1 MYKIIFFD
9 KFYITIHIFLLKL
22 SIISCNK
29 MDVIIVPL
37 IGLIVNF
44 LSLLMW
50 FMVISIS
57 ISWLV
62 FFNILNPYNRLIQFI
77 LDFYER
83 LFTPILLPIR
93 NILPNLGGIDISPL
107 ILIFVISFV
116 QNVLERILL
125 KFI

>member
-1 MYKIIFFD
+1 
-9 KFYITIHIFLLKL
+9 
-22 SIISCNK
+22 

-44 LSLLMW
+44 LGLLMW

-83 LFTPILLPIR
+83 LFTPILSPIR

-107 ILIFVISFV
+107 ILIFIISFV

>member
-1 MYKIIFFD
+1 MIFFN
-9 KFYITIHIFLLKL
+9 KFYVTIYIFLLEL
-22 SIISCNK
+22 LIISCNK

-50 FMVISIS
+50 FMVVSIS
-57 ISWLV
+57 VSWLV

-83 LFTPILLPIR
+83 LFNPILSPIR

-107 ILIFVISFV
+107 ILIFIISFI